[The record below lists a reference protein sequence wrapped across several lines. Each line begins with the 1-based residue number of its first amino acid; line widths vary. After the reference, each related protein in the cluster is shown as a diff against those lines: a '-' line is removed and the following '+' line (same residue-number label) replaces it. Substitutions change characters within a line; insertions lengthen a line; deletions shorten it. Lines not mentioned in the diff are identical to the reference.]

1 MPSQGDTVFRQ
12 FDIPDDPFVHGFP
25 SRMGTDELRLE
36 WRDACGD
43 ARLAY
48 LTWREAAPARAGE
61 AFAAY
66 VAAADREAA
75 AADCLRRGGVAMLT
89 PQPA

>member
-1 MPSQGDTVFRQ
+1 VPVRM
-12 FDIPDDPFVHGFP
+12 PDDPFVRGLP
-25 SRMGTDELRLE
+25 SQMRTAWIQELRLA
-36 WRDACGD
+36 WRDACAD

-48 LTWREAAPARAGE
+48 LAWSEARPPKAGE

-75 AADCLRRGGVAMLT
+75 AADFFRRRGAAMLT
-89 PQPA
+89 PADRAA

>member
-1 MPSQGDTVFRQ
+1 MPVRL
-12 FDIPDDPFVHGFP
+12 PDDPFVRGLP
-25 SRMGTDELRLE
+25 SQMRAKRIDELRLE
-36 WRDACGD
+36 WRDACSD

-48 LTWREAAPARAGE
+48 LTWREAVPVRAGE

-75 AADCLRRGGVAMLT
+75 AADCLRRGGVALLT

>member
-1 MPSQGDTVFRQ
+1 M
-12 FDIPDDPFVHGFP
+12 PDDPFVRGFP
-25 SRMGTDELRLE
+25 SQARAAQVDELRLV
-36 WRDACGD
+36 WRDACAD

-48 LTWREAAPARAGE
+48 LTWRESAPAHAGE

-75 AADCLRRGGVAMLT
+75 AANRYAGVPTGGV
-89 PQPA
+89 P

>member
-1 MPSQGDTVFRQ
+1 VPVRM
-12 FDIPDDPFVHGFP
+12 PDDPFVRALP
-25 SRMGTDELRLE
+25 SRVRAGRIEELRLT
-36 WRDACGD
+36 WRDACSD

-48 LTWREAAPARAGE
+48 MDWREATPACAGE

-75 AADCLRRGGVAMLT
+75 AAEFFRRGGAAMLT
-89 PQPA
+89 PADRAA